1 MLQVLSKSYRIMSRN
16 GLSPEAVSKLKVIHK
31 KLDAIRV
38 ETRTF
43 MEQKDGEI
51 SSLQSQIKELI
62 GSKRPLIEETEEKYS
77 KKTKSDT
84 FSEKNLQKHK
94 FNIEDGFVQVYTD
107 GACPNNGQQG
117 ARAGLGVWWG
127 HGHALNLSQRVSGNK
142 QTNNA
147 GEIQAVIMAIT
158 QATSVDDV
166 KKLQINTDSQFVI
179 NSVTQWM
186 KGWKQKGWVTAS
198 GQEVKNKD
206 DFQVLDK
213 LIGNASDR
221 GVEIRWK
228 YVKGHSNVEG
238 NVEADRLA
246 VLGAQMK
253 S

>member
-1 MLQVLSKSYRIMSRN
+1 MLQILTQSYRIMSRY

-51 SSLQSQIKELI
+51 SLLQSQIKELI
-62 GSKRPLIEETEEKYS
+62 GSKRPLIEETEEKFN

-84 FSEKNLQKHK
+84 YSDKNLQKHK
-94 FNIEDGFVQVYTD
+94 FTIEDGFVQVYTD

-117 ARAGLGVWWG
+117 AKAGLGVWWG
-127 HGHALNLSQRVSGNK
+127 HGHSLNLSARVTGSK

-158 QATSVDDV
+158 QAASVEV
-166 KKLQINTDSQFVI
+166 KRLQINTDSQFVI

-206 DFQVLDK
+206 DFQVLDR
-213 LIGNASDR
+213 LIEDTKSSGM
-221 GVEIRWK
+221 EIKWN
-228 YVKGHSNVEG
+228 YVKGHANIEG
-238 NVEADRLA
+238 NVEADKLA
-246 VLGAQMK
+246 VLGAQLK

>member
-1 MLQVLSKSYRIMSRN
+1 MLQVFSRSCRIMSRN

-51 SSLQSQIKELI
+51 SLLQSQIKELI
-62 GSKRPLIEETEEKYS
+62 GSKRPQIEETEEKFS
-77 KKTKSDT
+77 KKMKLDSPSDR
-84 FSEKNLQKHK
+84 NLQKHK
-94 FNIEDGFVQVYTD
+94 FSIEAGFVQVFTD
-107 GACPNNGQQG
+107 GACPNNGHPG
-117 ARAGLGVWWG
+117 AKAGLGVWWG
-127 HGHALNLSQRVSGNK
+127 HGHSLNLSARVSGSK

-158 QATSVDDV
+158 QAATAEV
-166 KKLQINTDSQFVI
+166 KRLQINTDSQFVI

-186 KGWKQKGWVTAS
+186 KGWKHKGWVTAS
-198 GQEVKNKD
+198 GQEVKNKE

-213 LIGNASDR
+213 LIEDAKSSGM
-221 GVEIRWK
+221 EIKWN
-228 YVKGHSNVEG
+228 YVKGHSNIEG
-238 NVEADRLA
+238 NVEADKLA
-246 VLGAQMK
+246 VLGAQLK